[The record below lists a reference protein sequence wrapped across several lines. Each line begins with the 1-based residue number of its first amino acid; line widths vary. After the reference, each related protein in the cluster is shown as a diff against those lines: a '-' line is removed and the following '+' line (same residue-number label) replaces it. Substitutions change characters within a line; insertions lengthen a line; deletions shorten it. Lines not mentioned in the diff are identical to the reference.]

1 MTLNVVVNNIVA
13 VDSQVSLGQRTVD
26 DVNKSQKF
34 SNEKYHGIL
43 LGNGEGLQVMR
54 GMAFVRHN
62 KADSIDLLV
71 QMLEQDQLKTQ
82 SEQRMDYVDRKKE
95 EVYTKYSTVADPAK
109 REELI
114 TREFT
119 AEMDKLSQGLQQDTP
134 KGSLYVVAYDKV
146 KAEVRKFQLAN
157 MYNARVRDFE
167 SSPVLRDGSG
177 GDLAGAYLATQSS
190 GIDWETITKHQNI
203 YLTALACAA
212 ATANEGVGGFMQIA
226 IVEKESVNYLPS
238 DKVNAAVKVCSKQVA
253 GDISKREAMQYVKEI
268 LENRPKY
275 KDIAKSLDITENDLI
290 YTPTNLNQ
298 DVSKFNKLY
307 QK

>member
-1 MTLNVVVNNIVA
+1 
-13 VDSQVSLGQRTVD
+13 
-26 DVNKSQKF
+26 
-34 SNEKYHGIL
+34 
-43 LGNGEGLQVMR
+43 
-54 GMAFVRHN
+54 
-62 KADSIDLLV
+62 
-71 QMLEQDQLKTQ
+71 
-82 SEQRMDYVDRKKE
+82 
-95 EVYTKYSTVADPAK
+95 
-109 REELI
+109 
-114 TREFT
+114 
-119 AEMDKLSQGLQQDTP
+119 MDKLSQGLQQDTP

-203 YLTALACAA
+203 CLTALACAA